1 MDGKITEA
9 QKRAVILMKEIET
22 SCIEHGLNMTIYDG
36 KIGFVD
42 PEESKIVASQ
52 AIRQT
57 TGRRN
62 IGKG

>member
-42 PEESKIVASQ
+42 PEESKIVLLWSPEFKM
-52 AIRQT
+52 
-57 TGRRN
+57 GGN
-62 IGKG
+62 DV

>member
-52 AIRQT
+52 R
-57 TGRRN
+57 GVRR
-62 IGKG
+62 